1 MYALLM
7 GQIKDLWLRF
17 LAFKRWQ
24 KFFVFFIVIMLLSS
38 ITSLFTNN
46 TPPAKSM
53 VTYSDARLDP
63 YKDRPEL
70 DSPTPATWHDSDLVE
85 WTEDSNLAYTSF
97 EVSSSQCGYGG
108 CLGIIVQTQSGCSN
122 TMYAEIELLDSSDIN
137 VGYSNDLIGRVGPGK
152 KAKLIFHLNDSEIM
166 QAKNW
171 NVTKISCY

>member
-1 MYALLM
+1 MEQL
-7 GQIKDLWLRF
+7 KDFWLRF
-17 LAFKRWQ
+17 LAFKKWQ
-24 KFFVFFIVIMLLSS
+24 KVLVYFIVITLIGSVFS
-38 ITSLFTNN
+38 FFTND
-46 TPPAKSM
+46 TKPSKSM

-70 DSPTPATWHDSDLVE
+70 DSPTPTTWYDSDLVQWSE
-85 WTEDSNLAYTSF
+85 NPNLAYTSI

-108 CLGIIVQTQSGCSN
+108 CLGIIIQTLNGCSN
-122 TMYAEIELLDSSDIN
+122 TLYAEIELLDGNDVN
-137 VGYSNDLIGRVGPGK
+137 VGYSNDLIGRVSPGK